1 VATFHLADAW
11 EAVADA
17 IPDEPALVHGSTIRT
32 WREFDQRSARLAAGL
47 RDIGVGEG
55 SVVAIDLFNCNEYL
69 ESFAAA
75 IKVRAVP
82 ANLNF
87 RYLGDELHQLLEK
100 AEAEVVVFHASLA
113 ERVFSATSRGL
124 PKLRALVQVDDG
136 DAPEGT
142 DVLDYE
148 EFIDGHP
155 PASRISRSGE
165 DSFLIYTG
173 GTTGLPKGVMFQI
186 GLATP
191 AFMMMRPLLLG
202 LPIAADTD
210 PAEVAVALRQRGE
223 LPAAVPAAP
232 LMHATG
238 LGYVSF
244 TALAA
249 GGSVVT
255 LEQRSFDPHELLS
268 VVQRRRVS
276 MIGIVGDAFA
286 LPIVRALDEAVAA
299 GEPYDTSSLRSICS
313 AGVAWSAQV
322 KNRLF
327 DHIPQVLLSDSCGAT
342 DGAGLYG
349 NQMTRKGDVA
359 TTATFQ
365 PGPGVKVLDESRR
378 EVPVGE
384 IGYLAVPTTA
394 TGYFRDPE
402 ATARTYFDIDGV
414 SYSMPGDLGRIG
426 ADGMVT
432 LIGRGTSVINTGGEK
447 VFPEEVEDIIKQI
460 DGVSDCLVFGTPDER
475 LGQQVTAIAEADAG
489 TAVTSE
495 QIIDATKQRIAG
507 YKAPRW
513 VILASVPRFPNGKP
527 DFQTARSLV
536 GGGQS

>member
-1 VATFHLADAW
+1 VGTLHLADAW

-17 IPDEPALVHGSTIRT
+17 IPDEPALVHGSTVRS

-47 RDIGVGEG
+47 REIGVGEG

-100 AEAEVVVFHASLA
+100 AEVVVVVFHASLA
-113 ERVFSATSRGL
+113 ERVLAATSRGL
-124 PKLRALVQVDDG
+124 PSLRALVQVG
-136 DAPEGT
+136 DNRGSATG
-142 DVLDYE
+142 VLDYE
-148 EFIDGHP
+148 ELIAGHL
-155 PASRISRSGE
+155 PAPRIGRSGE
-165 DSFLIYTG
+165 DCFLSFTG
-173 GTTGLPKGVMFQI
+173 GTTGLPKGVMTQI
-186 GLATP
+186 GIMTWGGML
-191 AFMMMRPLLLG
+191 MRPLLLG
-202 LPIAADTD
+202 LSVAADAF
-210 PAEVAVALRQRGE
+210 PAEVAVALRQRCE
-223 LPAAVPAAP
+223 LPVAVPASP
-232 LMHATG
+232 LMHSTG

-244 TALAA
+244 TTLLA
-249 GGSVVT
+249 GGSIVT
-255 LEQRSFDPHELLS
+255 LEQQSFDPHELLS

-286 LPIVRALDEAVAA
+286 LPIVRALDEADAA
-299 GEPYDTSSLRSICS
+299 GGPYDTSSLRSICS

-322 KNRLF
+322 KTRLF
-327 DHIPQVLLSDSCGAT
+327 DHIPQVLLSDSCGAS
-342 DGAGLYG
+342 DGGLYG
-349 NQMTRKGDVA
+349 NQMTRKGDVV

-378 EVPVGE
+378 DVPLGE
-384 IGYLAVPTTA
+384 IGYLAVPTIA
-394 TGYFRDPE
+394 TGYFRDPD
-402 ATARTYFDIDGV
+402 ATARTYFDLDGV

-426 ADGMVT
+426 ADGSVT

-460 DGVSDCLVFGTPDER
+460 DGVSDCLVFATPDVR
-475 LGQQVTAIAEADAG
+475 LGQQVTAIAEAHAG
-489 TAVTSE
+489 ATVTSE
-495 QIIDATKQRIAG
+495 QIIAATKQRIAG
-507 YKAPRW
+507 YKAPRL

-527 DFQTARSLV
+527 DFQTARSLA
-536 GGGQS
+536 GGEQS